1 MSTEQFYRDLA
12 TRHRLFYAD
21 WHGFLRLESVWLHT
35 LFRPLGVQNV
45 LDCTCGIGTQAIALA
60 QQAYHV
66 TACDLS
72 EANLAEAQSNAD
84 ELDLTVLWQQAD
96 VRHLDE
102 ASLDGPFDAVISLGN
117 SLSHLLTE
125 DDMIAAL
132 RHMVDH
138 AKPGGLVLV
147 GQRDW
152 DAIAVERPHFHFR
165 HEHPDTPAPGRRTVL
180 FDLWH
185 YDDPLVTFEVFFLTG
200 PSASS
205 SSHSFS
211 SPSEGEAGRGSEEA
225 GRGWATEVFPLRYRM
240 WQRKEL
246 VELMEQAG
254 LADVHKVECDW
265 ELRLAA
271 ARPKH

>member
-60 QQAYHV
+60 LQDYHV
-66 TACDLS
+66 TASDLS

-102 ASLDGPFDAVISLGN
+102 ASLDGPFDTVISLGN
-117 SLSHLLTE
+117 SLPHLLTE

-132 RHMVDH
+132 RHMHDH
-138 AKPGGLVLV
+138 VKPGGLVLV

-185 YDDPLVTFEVFFLTG
+185 YNAPLVTFEVFFLTG
-200 PSASS
+200 PS
-205 SSHSFS
+205 SHSSYS
-211 SPSEGEAGRGSEEA
+211 SFEEEA
-225 GRGWATEVFPLRYRM
+225 GRGWTTEVFPLRYRM
-240 WQRKEL
+240 WQRREL

-254 LADVHKVECDW
+254 LANVHKVECDW

-271 ARPKH
+271 TRPKH